1 MQSASNATRVGAFS
15 EAFTEAG
22 IGGEVTQVAA
32 RLLPM
37 QLEFVRLRRLLLKL
51 HVRALRLALFAK
63 RVSVE
68 VVRGKGDVV
77 G

>member
-1 MQSASNATRVGAFS
+1 M
-15 EAFTEAG
+15 
-22 IGGEVTQVAA
+22 IGGEVIQVAA

-37 QLEFVRLRRLLLKL
+37 RLEFVRLRRLLLKL
-51 HVRALRLALFAK
+51 QVRALRLALFAK
-63 RVSVE
+63 SVSVE